1 MYAQSKCKGSRQAM
15 KGWGKKREKEDGDT
29 RREEIQRCRWER
41 RRKEV
46 SSSAEFRAEL
56 VQAAR
61 HHSTLYNYPSSIQ
74 VAFNKQTYKTPGIS
88 KSNTLQD
95 LRKLHRPLPPLTLQR
110 QQPPMNLAHPVLF
123 TPRLMTLNR

>member
-1 MYAQSKCKGSRQAM
+1 M

-56 VQAAR
+56 VQATR

-74 VAFNKQTYKTPGIS
+74 IALNKQTYNTPGIS
-88 KSNTLQD
+88 TSNPPQY
-95 LRKLHRPLPPLTLQR
+95 LRKLHRPLPPLPLQC